1 MSNAEKTDWDGLA
14 QQLMTSVHG
23 LRAGHGAHSKDMEM
37 RGEII
42 ALHALHHQ
50 PEGMTPTALARAC
63 QVSTARITKTNN
75 QLEGRGL
82 VERHASPHD
91 RRSVIVRLTNKGEA
105 EVQHRFDVV
114 NGYVAGILRELG
126 EHDAR
131 ELVRISGHLAKV
143 VTARAQ
149 GVDGS
154 RAGCP
159 LEGDGT
165 HEAR

>member
-1 MSNAEKTDWDGLA
+1 MPNVEKTDWDGLA
-14 QQLMTSVHG
+14 QQLMTSIHG

-37 RGEII
+37 RGEIN

-63 QVSTARITKTNN
+63 QVSTARITKTID

-82 VERHASPHD
+82 VERQASPHD
-91 RRSVIVRLTNKGEA
+91 RRSVIVRLTGEGEA
-105 EVQHRFDVV
+105 EIKRRIDGI
-114 NGYVAGILRELG
+114 NGYVAGVLCELG

-131 ELVRISGHLAKV
+131 ELVRISGRLAEV
-143 VTARAQ
+143 VTRRAAEA
-149 GVDGS
+149 GS
-154 RAGCP
+154 QAGCP
-159 LEGDGT
+159 MEGDGA

>member
-1 MSNAEKTDWDGLA
+1 MPNVEKTDWDGLA
-14 QQLMTSVHG
+14 QQLMTSIHG

-37 RGEII
+37 RGEIN

-63 QVSTARITKTNN
+63 QVSTARITKTID
-75 QLEGRGL
+75 QLEGRSL

-91 RRSVIVRLTNKGEA
+91 RRSVIVRLTDKGEA
-105 EVQHRFDVV
+105 EVQQRIDGI

-131 ELVRISGHLAKV
+131 ELVRISGRLVEV
-143 VTARAQ
+143 VTRRVAGA
-149 GVDGS
+149 GS
-154 RAGCP
+154 QTGCP
-159 LEGDGT
+159 MGGDGA

>member
-1 MSNAEKTDWDGLA
+1 MPNVEKTDWDGLA
-14 QQLMTSVHG
+14 QQLMTSIHG

-37 RGEII
+37 RGEIN

-63 QVSTARITKTNN
+63 QVSTARITKTID
-75 QLEGRGL
+75 QLEGRSL

-91 RRSVIVRLTNKGEA
+91 RRSVIVRLTNNGEA
-105 EVQHRFDVV
+105 EVQKRFDAI

-126 EHDAR
+126 EQDAH
-131 ELVRISGHLAKV
+131 ELVRILGRLAEV
-143 VTARAQ
+143 VSRCTQDTDDAQ
-149 GVDGS
+149 
-154 RAGCP
+154 AGCQ
-159 LEGDGT
+159 LKGDGA

>member
-1 MSNAEKTDWDGLA
+1 MPNVEKTDWDGLA
-14 QQLMTSVHG
+14 QQLMTSIHG

-37 RGEII
+37 RGEIN

-50 PEGMTPTALARAC
+50 PEGMIPTALARAC
-63 QVSTARITKTNN
+63 KVSTARITKTID

-91 RRSVIVRLTNKGEA
+91 RRSVIVRLTDKGEA
-105 EVQHRFDVV
+105 EVQRRVDVV

-131 ELVRISGHLAKV
+131 ELVRISGRLAEV
-143 VTARAQ
+143 VTRRAAEA
-149 GVDGS
+149 GS
-154 RAGCP
+154 QAGCP
-159 LEGDGT
+159 MEGDGA

>member
-1 MSNAEKTDWDGLA
+1 MPNVEKTDWDGLA
-14 QQLMTSVHG
+14 QQLMTSIHG

-37 RGEII
+37 RGEIN

-63 QVSTARITKTNN
+63 QVSTARITKTID
-75 QLEGRGL
+75 QLEGRSL

-91 RRSVIVRLTNKGEA
+91 RRSVIVRLTDKGEA
-105 EVQHRFDVV
+105 EVQRRVDVV

-131 ELVRISGHLAKV
+131 ELVRISGRLAEV
-143 VTARAQ
+143 VTRRAAEA
-149 GVDGS
+149 GS
-154 RAGCP
+154 QAGCP
-159 LEGDGT
+159 MEGDGA

>member
-1 MSNAEKTDWDGLA
+1 MSNVEKTDWDGLA
-14 QQLMTSVHG
+14 QQLMTSIHG
-23 LRAGHGAHSKDMEM
+23 LRAGYGSHSKDMEM
-37 RGEII
+37 RGEIN

-63 QVSTARITKTNN
+63 QVSTARITKTID
-75 QLEGRGL
+75 QLEGRSL

-91 RRSVIVRLTNKGEA
+91 RRSVIVRLTDKGEA
-105 EVQHRFDVV
+105 EVQQRIDGI

-131 ELVRISGHLAKV
+131 ELVRISGRLVEV
-143 VTARAQ
+143 VTRRVAGA
-149 GVDGS
+149 GS
-154 RAGCP
+154 QTGCP
-159 LEGDGT
+159 MEGDGA

>member
-1 MSNAEKTDWDGLA
+1 MSNVEKTDWDGLA
-14 QQLMTSVHG
+14 QQLMTSIHG
-23 LRAGHGAHSKDMEM
+23 LRAGHGSHSKDMEM
-37 RGEII
+37 RGEIN

-63 QVSTARITKTNN
+63 QVSTARITKTID
-75 QLEGRGL
+75 QLEGRSL

-91 RRSVIVRLTNKGEA
+91 RRSVIVRLTDKGEA
-105 EVQHRFDVV
+105 EVQHRIDGI

-131 ELVRISGHLAKV
+131 ELVRISGRLVEV
-143 VTARAQ
+143 VTRRVAGA
-149 GVDGS
+149 GS
-154 RAGCP
+154 QAGCP
-159 LEGDGT
+159 MEGDGA

>member
-1 MSNAEKTDWDGLA
+1 MPNVEKTDWDGLA
-14 QQLMTSVHG
+14 QQLMTSIHG

-37 RGEII
+37 RGEIN

-50 PEGMTPTALARAC
+50 PEGMTPTALARTC
-63 QVSTARITKTNN
+63 QVSTARITKTID
-75 QLEGRGL
+75 QLEGRSL

-91 RRSVIVRLTNKGEA
+91 RRSVIVRLTSEGE
-105 EVQHRFDVV
+105 EEIKRRIDGI

-131 ELVRISGHLAKV
+131 ELVRISGRLVEV
-143 VTARAQ
+143 VTRRAA
-149 GVDGS
+149 GAGS
-154 RAGCP
+154 QTGCP
-159 LEGDGT
+159 MEGDGA